1 MPCHAIII
9 FCHQLSRS
17 KHILSVSLIPQTAP
31 HRATPTFSATRHIL
45 IFRMQTFRLALLTFD
60 DKKLEVGALFLIRY
74 FLRQIP
80 KKQTC
85 QLSFRVT
92 LKVTEGLDWHNSE
105 VTFEEV
111 MQQSSSIYVSF
122 RVPPRK

>member
-1 MPCHAIII
+1 
-9 FCHQLSRS
+9 
-17 KHILSVSLIPQTAP
+17 
-31 HRATPTFSATRHIL
+31 
-45 IFRMQTFRLALLTFD
+45 MQTFRLALLTID
-60 DKKLEVGALFLIRY
+60 DNKIEVGALFPISY

-85 QLSFRVT
+85 QLSYRVT

-122 RVPPRK
+122 RAQP